1 MNETQIA
8 LKARID
14 ELISG
19 FSGRVG
25 VSANNLTTGDQLQIN
40 EAELFPALS
49 SIKVA
54 IMVELFRRVHSG
66 DMHLEEPVQV
76 CGDDLR
82 GGTGVLRELDT
93 PLTLTL
99 KDVCM
104 LMIIVSD
111 NSCTHLLGKKL
122 GRDKINE
129 GMKAL
134 GLSEIELRGDFR
146 SDTFKRFGAEN
157 LDAFSA
163 SSPRDLTAL
172 VSTIA
177 RGEVISREA
186 CDQMLDIM
194 SRCQHIEY
202 LGRYLPVDPFAVESG
217 SKPMAA
223 LSNKLGAYLHGRCDV
238 GLVDTAEARYVVTVM
253 TADSTDPSMILSVHE
268 GVEVI
273 GRISEVIYDVWG

>member
-1 MNETQIA
+1 MNETQT
-8 LKARID
+8 ARID

-25 VSANNLTTGDQLQIN
+25 VSANNLTTGEQFQIN
-40 EAELFPALS
+40 EVELFPALS
-49 SIKVA
+49 AIKVA
-54 IMVELFRRVHSG
+54 IMAELFRRVHSG
-66 DMHLEEPVQV
+66 DLRLEEPVQV
-76 CGDDLR
+76 HVDDLR
-82 GGTGVLRELDT
+82 GGTGVLRELDM

-104 LMIIVSD
+104 LMIVVSD
-111 NSCTHLLGKKL
+111 NSCTHVLAEKL
-122 GRDKINE
+122 GTDRINE
-129 GMKAL
+129 GMRAL
-134 GLSEIELRGDFR
+134 GLNEIELRAGLR
-146 SDTFKRFGAEN
+146 SGTFKRFGATS
-157 LDAFSA
+157 LDAFSV
-163 SSPRDLTAL
+163 SSSRDLTAL
-172 VSTIA
+172 VSMIA
-177 RGEVISREA
+177 RGEVFSRGA

-217 SKPMAA
+217 SNPRAA

-268 GVEVI
+268 GAEVI
-273 GRISEVIYDVWG
+273 GRISEAIYDAWG